1 MRILADENI
10 PVVDAF
16 FADQGSIRRL
26 PGRAI
31 DRVALAE
38 VDVLL
43 VRSVTEVSRAALAGS
58 PVRFVGT
65 CTIGTDHLDLDYFA
79 EAGIAWSS
87 APGCNARGV
96 VDYVLGC
103 LLAMAEVRGADL
115 AERTY
120 GVVGAGQVGG
130 RLVEVLRGLGW
141 KVLVCDPPRQARE
154 PDRDGL
160 LIDHIEGLGM
170 QRLIELVLEAADADW
185 RLRERLLAEADV
197 ISLHTPLNRDGEHPT
212 RHLLDEPRLAALRPG
227 TWLVNASRGAVVDN
241 QALRR
246 LLEGGADLEV
256 ALDVWEGEPQADPE
270 LAARCLIATPH
281 IAGYSLEGK
290 LRGTAQIYQ
299 AYCAWRGIA
308 ERVSLQDVLPETW
321 LAGLQLNPGCDPAW
335 ALATLCR
342 AVYDPRSDDAAFR
355 RSLTGDSATRRAA
368 FDALRKHY
376 PPRREITGLRVATGG
391 QAGVAAG
398 GAGAGGAVGVGTCD
412 WFDSCLRTYPSNC
425 SGVSCRR

>member
-31 DRVALAE
+31 DRAALAE

-87 APGCNARGV
+87 APGCNAPRGGGLRARLPAG
-96 VDYVLGC
+96 DG
-103 LLAMAEVRGADL
+103 RGARRRPG
-115 AERTY
+115 RTHLW
-120 GVVGAGQVGG
+120 GG
-130 RLVEVLRGLGW
+130 RRWAGRWAAGGVLRGLGW

-154 PDRDGL
+154 PDGEFVSL
-160 LIDHIEGLGM
+160 
-170 QRLIELVLEAADADW
+170 
-185 RLRERLLAEADV
+185 ERLLAEADV

-212 RHLLDEPRLAALRPG
+212 RHLLDEPCLAALRPG

-246 LLEGGADLEV
+246 LLEGGADRK
-256 ALDVWEGEPQADPE
+256 W
-270 LAARCLIATPH
+270 RWT
-281 IAGYSLEGK
+281 SGK
-290 LRGTAQIYQ
+290 ANRRPT
-299 AYCAWRGIA
+299 
-308 ERVSLQDVLPETW
+308 
-321 LAGLQLNPGCDPAW
+321 LNWP
-335 ALATLCR
+335 
-342 AVYDPRSDDAAFR
+342 
-355 RSLTGDSATRRAA
+355 RAA
-368 FDALRKHY
+368 
-376 PPRREITGLRVATGG
+376 
-391 QAGVAAG
+391 
-398 GAGAGGAVGVGTCD
+398 
-412 WFDSCLRTYPSNC
+412 
-425 SGVSCRR
+425 